1 MAALHCLRAE
11 VGIELSRRY
20 DQCERSGIMI
30 DQQITAAF
38 TAALSKWVTA
48 AALHLDQER
57 MELFGVSLKADD
69 MDLRVVVRLRESI
82 A

>member
-1 MAALHCLRAE
+1 
-11 VGIELSRRY
+11 
-20 DQCERSGIMI
+20 MI

-57 MELFGVSLKADD
+57 MELLGLSLEADD
-69 MDLRVVVRLRESI
+69 MDVRDCRPLVSALTWCQTVSLRRYRARACALTKCQGIR
-82 A
+82 